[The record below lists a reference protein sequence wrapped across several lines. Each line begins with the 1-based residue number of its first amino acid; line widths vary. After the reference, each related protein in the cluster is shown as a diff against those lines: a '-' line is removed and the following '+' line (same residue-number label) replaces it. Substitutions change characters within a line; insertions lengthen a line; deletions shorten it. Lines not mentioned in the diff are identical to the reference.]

1 MEYNT
6 EPNIAQSNE
15 QEPSRENIN
24 TEEEKAHNPGK
35 TTRRL
40 FQYLM
45 LQKWKLILILTFGIV
60 CCGFDLSYPL
70 LIGKII
76 DTMYTQVLTSLDFA
90 NPEIDLSAVL
100 NNVILLCILY
110 FISSAFNFTQQ
121 WLTASVSEKLT
132 LKLRQ
137 DISDKMQK
145 LPISF
150 YDTISKGEIMS
161 RVTNDLDRVA
171 DVIQQGFSQLLSD
184 SITVIVSIAIMLY
197 LSPLLTII
205 ALLFIFLGI
214 VAAIITSNKSLIVA
228 GKKQNTIG
236 KYNEHVEEYFSGRL
250 VVKLSNG
257 ENEALKDIENISN
270 ELYKHTKDT
279 QFLNYVIIPLFKF
292 MNQFGYVIIAIIGAI
307 LVIQRKKSLG
317 MVQAFLQYVGMV
329 SDPAGQL
336 AYVFTT
342 FQSAIASAERVFM
355 ILDEEEEK
363 EYSEEDLL
371 DKPRGNVI
379 FDGVYFGYK
388 EDDIFMKNISFEALP
403 GDKIAVVGPTG
414 AGKTTLVNL
423 LMRFYRPS
431 KGRILVDGI
440 DIDRFSNRELHS
452 ILGMVLQDTWI
463 FEDSVFHNIAYSK
476 ESASKEE
483 VIKASKLAHADY
495 FIRTLSNGYKTEIM
509 EDGNNIS
516 QGQKQLI
523 TIARAVLASPKIL
536 ILDEATSS
544 IDTRTELEIQKAMD
558 KLMKDRTCFVIAHR
572 LSTILNADKILVMD
586 KGDIIECG
594 THEELLANHG
604 LYADLYRSQIVM
616 Q

>member
-1 MEYNT
+1 MTYNT
-6 EPNIAQSNE
+6 ESNSGQSIE
-15 QEPSRENIN
+15 QESPNPN
-24 TEEEKAHNPGK
+24 MNPEEERAINPGI
-35 TTRRL
+35 TTKRL
-40 FQYLM
+40 FKYLM
-45 LQKWKLILILTFGIV
+45 LQKWKLILILIFGVV
-60 CCGFDLSYPL
+60 CCAFDLSYPI

-76 DTMYTQVLTSLDFA
+76 DIFYGEVQDSIKLIDLD
-90 NPEIDLSAVL
+90 IDLSAVWYYI
-100 NNVILLCILY
+100 VLLCLLY
-110 FISSAFNFTQQ
+110 FISSVFNFTQQ

-132 LKLRQ
+132 LRLRQ

-184 SITVIVSIAIMLY
+184 SLTVIAAIAIMLFI
-197 LSPLLTII
+197 SPMLTII
-205 ALLFIFLGI
+205 AMVFIFFGI

-228 GKKQNTIG
+228 SKKQNAIG
-236 KYNEHVEEYFSGRL
+236 KFNERIEEYFSGRL

-257 ENEALKDIENISN
+257 EDEALKDIENISGQ
-270 ELYKHTKDT
+270 LYKYTKDT

-292 MNQFGYVIIAIIGAI
+292 MNQFGYVIIAIISAI

-336 AYVFTT
+336 AYVYTT

-363 EYSEEDLL
+363 YNSEEIILPE
-371 DKPRGNVI
+371 PRGNVI

-388 EDDIFMKNISFEALP
+388 ENETFMKNISFEAKP
-403 GDKIAVVGPTG
+403 GDKVAIVGPTG

-423 LMRFYRPS
+423 LMRFYRPVQ
-431 KGRILVDGI
+431 GRILVDGI
-440 DIDRFSNRELHS
+440 DIEKFSNSELHS

-463 FEDSVFHNIAYSK
+463 FEGSVFENIAYSK
-476 ESASKEE
+476 ESASREE
-483 VIKASKLAHADY
+483 VIHASRLAHADY
-495 FIRTLSNGYKTEIM
+495 FIRTLSNGYNTKIIE
-509 EDGNNIS
+509 EGSNIS

-523 TIARAVLASPKIL
+523 TIARAILASSKIL

-544 IDTRTELEIQKAMD
+544 IDTRTELELQKAMD
-558 KLMKDRTCFVIAHR
+558 KLMKNKTCFVIAHR
-572 LSTILNADKILVMD
+572 LSTILDADKILVMD
-586 KGDIIECG
+586 KGNIIECG
-594 THEELLANHG
+594 THNELLSNNG
-604 LYADLYRSQIVM
+604 LYANLYRNQFVT